1 MAAKFVIM
9 KQKRASTDVPFFVAP
24 SDLKAAATAAPVVCV
39 AGERNVSNG
48 LVKIR
53 TLFFPNPERFAE
65 WETNQAI
72 QTLIAARSAYN
83 TANNIAEKTTVIDM
97 PNFNSY

>member
-1 MAAKFVIM
+1 MAAKFVII
-9 KQKRASTDVPFFVAP
+9 KQKRASTDVAFFTAP
-24 SDLKAAATAAPVVCV
+24 TDLKAAAMSAGIVCV

-65 WETNQAI
+65 WEANQAC

-83 TANNIAEKTTVIDM
+83 TANSITERTTVIDM

>member
-1 MAAKFVIM
+1 MAAKLVII
-9 KQKRASTDVPFFVAP
+9 KQKRASADVAFFVA
-24 SDLKAAATAAPVVCV
+24 STELRAAATAAPVVAV
-39 AGERNVSNG
+39 AGERNISNG

-65 WETNQAI
+65 WEANQAV
-72 QTLIAARSAYN
+72 QTLIAARTAYN
-83 TANNIAEKTTVIDM
+83 TANSIAEKVTVIDM